1 HLRWK
6 RPACGPGVSYRLI
19 PQSHASHSAAP
30 TCGHAVRVSLPGVLW
45 QQTSDHR
52 PAVKWPAPVWP
63 SPQGSSVSGATRSRW
78 RGWDHRWQYQLR
90 SAVPASAFLL
100 ACVVQM
106 IEQLG
111 DHIASF
117 STPFQWGLVLSTTY
131 RNGPARLA
139 GENARASACV

>member
-1 HLRWK
+1 
-6 RPACGPGVSYRLI
+6 GVSCRLI

-106 IEQLG
+106 IEHLG
-111 DHIASF
+111 EHIASF
-117 STPFQWGLVLSTTY
+117 STPFQWGLVLSAEE
-131 RNGPARLA
+131 GEARITRVHLSNLA
-139 GENARASACV
+139 QADARVVEQIIRRYF